1 VDSRGPGFV
10 AGQEFIERSIDG
22 FGARGQELLQIELGL
37 CGHDG
42 LF

>member
-1 VDSRGPGFV
+1 VDGGGPGFL
-10 AGQEFIERSIDG
+10 AGQEFIERGVDG
-22 FGARGQELLQIELGL
+22 FGARGQKLLQIELGL